1 MRSTRL
7 LAEMLATGTHPAN
20 ESAEEAAKEVAI
32 AYLKMHDEHQ
42 AAIEALREIEG
53 VVKYAL
59 GD

>member
-1 MRSTRL
+1 MKSMRLR
-7 LAEMLATGTHPAN
+7 AEMLAERTVPGN
-20 ESAEEAAKEVAI
+20 ESVEEAAREVAI

-42 AAIEALREIEG
+42 AAIQALRDIEG